1 MTPLISFTTKEAGY
15 FGRDK
20 VLTWILTINDILEQ
34 AIDPNWKPRLIEKPD
49 VSLKCINAFF
59 FFFSCHHQCV
69 NGKLH
74 CGYNVACLRA

>member
-20 VLTWILTINDILEQ
+20 VLTCILTTNDILEQ

-59 FFFSCHHQCV
+59 FFFLPSPVCEWQATLWLQCS
-69 NGKLH
+69 LP
-74 CGYNVACLRA
+74 

>member
-15 FGRDK
+15 FGRGK
-20 VLTWILTINDILEQ
+20 VLTWILTTNDILEQ

-59 FFFSCHHQCV
+59 FFFFLPSPVCEWQATLWLQCS
-69 NGKLH
+69 LP
-74 CGYNVACLRA
+74 

>member
-15 FGRDK
+15 FGRDR
-20 VLTWILTINDILEQ
+20 VLTWILTTNDILEQ

-59 FFFSCHHQCV
+59 FFLPSPVCEWQATLWLQCS
-69 NGKLH
+69 LP
-74 CGYNVACLRA
+74 